1 MSRNILLAILLV
13 LAFGAIVVLMYDRY
27 RLQHQCEILKQ
38 TEIELKKEVESEKR
52 VWAEVYRD
60 CVDENKTLI
69 KKMKD
74 LSVASKNRSSN

>member
-1 MSRNILLAILLV
+1 
-13 LAFGAIVVLMYDRY
+13 MYDRY